1 MNCGKS
7 VFSRVARVCKN
18 DGGGSRSL
26 NAKWTSFIKARL
38 NCSVPGNYPFYFD
51 EIQDVSK
58 LIKVC
63 FVKAIFFLNKM
74 QLADESSFYVKLRE
88 TYQKLVYIFICY
100 LQGNYGDKI
109 EDIIYGV
116 FRTAPNSIPGSAV
129 CAFSM
134 RDISKAFDGQ
144 FKAELQQSF
153 RRF

>member
-1 MNCGKS
+1 MK
-7 VFSRVARVCKN
+7 VLFM
-18 DGGGSRSL
+18 L
-26 NAKWTSFIKARL
+26 NQEKRTKR
-38 NCSVPGNYPFYFD
+38 G
-51 EIQDVSK
+51 
-58 LIKVC
+58 
-63 FVKAIFFLNKM
+63 
-74 QLADESSFYVKLRE
+74 
-88 TYQKLVYIFICY
+88 YIFLFFH